1 MVAAAASHCS
11 PELRAVVRQLA
22 ACAGVSAP
30 SVTLSRQVL
39 ARRDALDQRLFED
52 GGDDLE
58 IAAAVRAVL
67 EVDLEVADEQPW
79 RKRKA
84 IQPSFA

>member
-67 EVDLEVADEQPW
+67 EDLEVADEQPW